1 MVSLTLLIVFGDGA
15 RPLVLLVVYC
25 VLPPPVTDGLVM
37 GRVNEGMVALSKG
50 GEGGRERE
58 GDRALR

>member
-15 RPLVLLVVYC
+15 QPLVLLVVYC
-25 VLPPPVTDGLVM
+25 ILPPPVTEGLVM
-37 GRVNEGMVALSKG
+37 GRVNEGIVALNRG